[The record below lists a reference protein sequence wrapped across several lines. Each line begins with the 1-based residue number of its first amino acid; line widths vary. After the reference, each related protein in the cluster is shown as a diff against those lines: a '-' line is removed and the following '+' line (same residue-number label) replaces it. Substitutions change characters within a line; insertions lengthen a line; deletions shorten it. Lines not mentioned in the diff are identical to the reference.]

1 MIQVR
6 EERQGDVAAIYELNR
21 LAFGTDQEG
30 NLIDALRAN
39 GGVTL
44 SLVATLDQRVL
55 GHILFSPATINDVAG
70 VALGPMA
77 VSPEHQR
84 QGIGSKLVEAGAARL
99 KESGCPFVIVV
110 GHPQFYPRF
119 GFKPASSFGITSEW
133 ELPEDVFMVSALD
146 PSKLAGVSGLAKY
159 RAEFSSVS

>member
-6 EERQGDVAAIYELNR
+6 EEQEGDVAAIRELNR

-30 NLIDALRAN
+30 NLIDALRAH

-44 SLVATLDQRVL
+44 SLVATLDQRVV
-55 GHILFSPATINDVAG
+55 GHILFSPATINEIAG
-70 VALGPMA
+70 VGLGPMA

-84 QGIGSKLVEAGAARL
+84 QGIGSKLVEAGTARL
-99 KESGCPFVIVV
+99 KEAGCPFVIVV

-119 GFKPASSFGITSEW
+119 GFKPASADGIKSEW
-133 ELPEDVFMVSALD
+133 ELPDDVFMALVLD
-146 PSKLAGVSGLAKY
+146 QKKMAGVSGQARY
-159 RAEFSSVS
+159 RPEFSSVA

>member
-6 EERQGDVAAIYELNR
+6 EEQEGDASAIRELNR

-44 SLVATLDQRVL
+44 SLVATLDRRVV

-70 VALGPMA
+70 AGLGPMA

-84 QGIGSKLVEAGAARL
+84 HGIGSKLVEAGTERL
-99 KESGCPFVIVV
+99 KQSGCPFVIVV

-133 ELPEDVFMVSALD
+133 ELPEDVFMVSVLD

-159 RAEFSSVS
+159 RPEFSSVS